1 MWGKLH
7 SMTAGL
13 QQELDSKLQWA
24 RDNPGLCL
32 FPWSMMDIRRS
43 IPNKGGPLATCC
55 CNLDEFKPDASF
67 PDYTQPDPMLR
78 LKEHM
83 DQGTLPPACY
93 RCTTEEQA
101 GGTSERIRRI
111 IGEPMHGLEEFAK
124 NRTVNSYGVRVKFGN
139 LCLQAC
145 RICHPYDSSVW
156 HHLANTPGSNIFE
169 QDVTDDPEFWTLMTT
184 AIEREITQ
192 HRHFHI
198 DLMGG
203 ETLLQ
208 PGVNRL
214 LDWCL
219 EQGYQDRLEVRITT
233 SLSAMPANTL
243 MKLTLFHRVL
253 FMLSIDSVD
262 YNYRYVR
269 WPVEFA
275 KIEGNLDYLIEF
287 GQTHGGN
294 FTYLLTPV
302 FSLGNIFYLQ
312 DYLDYWQNWF
322 HAHGIDFGIMNTNI
336 TMPTSYLDIQA
347 LPTRYRPE
355 LASLL
360 TSALGHEIFTEYP
373 DRTIHLF
380 NFIQST
386 IGELQTWPDNDRLWQ
401 LFMKFTADYDRRTQL
416 QFDVSNDRLYNILD
430 QTDQD
435 LYNELRTKSS
445 TATWLRTKAG
455 LLQINGLPF

>member
-7 SMTAGL
+7 SMTTGL
-13 QQELDSKLQWA
+13 QQELDSKIQWA
-24 RDNPGLCL
+24 RHNPGLCL
-32 FPWSMMDIRRS
+32 FPWSMTDIRRS
-43 IPNKGGPLATCC
+43 IPNQGRPLITCC
-55 CNLDEFKPDASF
+55 CNLDEFKPDETF
-67 PDYTQPDPMLR
+67 PDYTQPDPLLR
-78 LKEHM
+78 LKQHM
-83 DQGTLPPACY
+83 DQGSLPPACH
-93 RCTTEEQA
+93 RCRTEEDA

-111 IGEPMHGLEEFAK
+111 ISEPMSGLERFAQDRSQD
-124 NRTVNSYGVRVKFGN
+124 NYGVRVKFGN

-145 RICHPYDSSVW
+145 RICHPLDSSVW
-156 HHLANTPGSNIFE
+156 HQLAHTPGANIFE
-169 QDVTDDPEFWTLMTT
+169 QDVTDDPEFWMLMTT

-192 HRHFHI
+192 HQHFHI

-219 EQGYQDRLEVRITT
+219 ERGYQDRLEVRITT

-243 MKLTLFHRVL
+243 MKLTKFHRVL
-253 FMLSIDSVD
+253 FMLSIDSVGD
-262 YNYRYVR
+262 NYRYVR

-275 KIEGNLDYLIEF
+275 KVQGNLDYLIDF
-287 GQTHGGN
+287 GSTHGGN

-302 FSLGNIFYLQ
+302 FSLGNILYLE
-312 DYLDYWQNWF
+312 DYLDYWQHWF
-322 HAHGIDFGIMNTNI
+322 SSHSINFRIMNTNI

-347 LPTRYRPE
+347 LPVKYRPAL
-355 LASLL
+355 LASL
-360 TSALGHEIFTEYP
+360 ALALEHNIFTEYP
-373 DRTIHLF
+373 DQTIHLY

-386 IGELQTWPDNDRLWQ
+386 QRELGTWPDNDRLWQ

-430 QTDQD
+430 DTDRE
-435 LYNELRTKSS
+435 LYHRLRTNSNTTS
-445 TATWLRTKAG
+445 WLRTKAG